1 MSLQSHQPCTEPLMQ
16 PWRLSGAGA
25 TLPHIWSQLPWR
37 GCDRAPTIL
46 YSLLLCP
53 KQLTPLSQLHS
64 SFHNIMLYL
73 SVLFLFLFFNL
84 KTITSST
91 LRIPPSNKLIKKNN
105 RVCLWPKGLREQRAL
120 RNVRVS
126 CLRPCVCVCTA
137 LPEEKLGSC
146 DWTVARG
153 LVLLLG
159 PDDWWG

>member
-1 MSLQSHQPCTEPLMQ
+1 MQ

-126 CLRPCVCVCTA
+126 CLRPCVCVCVHSLTWGEA
-137 LPEEKLGSC
+137 GVLWLDCSTGVSPAA
-146 DWTVARG
+146 WTRWLMRVIEFVVVQQAC
-153 LVLLLG
+153 
-159 PDDWWG
+159 